1 MLCAFF
7 VTGATSL
14 IFEVVWVRLL
24 LLSLGTTPAAMGVVL
39 SAFMGGMAIG
49 SWLAGRVFMRRLSPV
64 AVYAGFEAWIGVYA
78 LATPFVLRLVAL
90 APPTFQLGLGVLAL
104 LPATVAMGTSL
115 PVLVRVLHGGTTN
128 RATTVGWLYAVNTA
142 GGVAGPLLTVFVLF
156 PLVGLSRTLVIT
168 ALVNLIVGGAVWLG
182 RSCWGRAE
190 PQRLDAVSV
199 GGGTPVAATRVP
211 RRLYVFLAVSGATA
225 MVYEMAWS
233 RTLSMVYGSSV
244 YGVSIMLST
253 FLAGIA
259 IGAWVAAARVRR
271 RPATM
276 LGAVWLLAGSAW
288 AAFIS
293 LHVGG
298 RLPFLFLD
306 LYRWVDGETT
316 GLFGVQFLLAALL
329 MLPATLCLGALLPV
343 VVSVAARGAGARPA
357 VASLYAANLLG
368 SATGALVASGLLLA
382 SVGLHVSVQVGVLVA
397 LGLALVTI
405 VRLPGPHARTRA
417 ARGERPAA
425 FDRRPSTHSGRPEP
439 VEGRC
444 IPDGPALGHSRQG
457 SNTTGMLPRLA
468 LRRFDAALPPTSL
481 GATRDSRHGLLAAT
495 VLAVILVLSLDG
507 GARQLALSVGLYHG
521 APSYAGNDD
530 RGIRDLLASHELLFY
545 RDGPTASVAVQQV
558 DRYVLMKINGKTD
571 ASTGAGDIETQTL
584 LAHLPLMAAEQA
596 ERVAVVGFGSGMTV
610 GAVLT
615 HPVREVDAF
624 EIEPAVIE
632 ASRYFEPINGRPLD
646 DDRLRLVIGDA
657 RSELRPTVEPYDVI
671 ISEPSNPWI
680 TGVANLFTRDF
691 FELTASRLAR
701 GGVFAQWF
709 HLYGMSEDSAR
720 EVMATFRSVFPHV
733 VAFNDRDLILLG
745 SDRPITFSLHEM
757 ARRFADPGVRASLGE
772 AYVRYPAD
780 LLVKLR
786 LDERGT
792 AAFAAGAPLNTDDNM
807 RLELAA
813 PRTLYQDRL
822 TAIRAEL
829 DQHTPVPLDL
839 LTGYGSPA
847 EAEIEL
853 AASYFTA
860 GRDDEALRHCERA
873 LAFES
878 SFEGLKLLGQ
888 IAERRGNRRR
898 ARHAWRL
905 ALAEGGDPGQRAL
918 VQALLHGAVEP
929 T

>member
-39 SAFMGGMAIG
+39 SAFMGGMGLG
-49 SWLAGRVFMRRLSPV
+49 SWLAGRVFIRRLAPL
-64 AVYAGFEAWIGVYA
+64 AVYAGLEAWIGLYA
-78 LATPFVLRLVAL
+78 LTTPLVLRLVDL
-90 APPTFQLGLGVLAL
+90 APPAVQLALGVLTL

-115 PVLVRVLHGGTTN
+115 PVLVRALDGNSTV
-128 RATTVGWLYAVNTA
+128 RATTVGRLYAANTA
-142 GGVAGPLLTVFVLF
+142 GGVAGPLLTVFLLF
-156 PLVGLSRTLVIT
+156 PLAGLSRTLVVA
-168 ALVNLIVGGAVWLG
+168 ALVNLVVSGTVWLG
-182 RSCWGRAE
+182 RSLWSHASAQG
-190 PQRLDAVSV
+190 PAVVSAVV
-199 GGGTPVAATRVP
+199 GSGSATSRVP
-211 RRLYVFLAVSGATA
+211 RPCCVILAISGATA

-244 YGVSIMLST
+244 YGVSIT
-253 FLAGIA
+253 LATVLVGIA
-259 IGAWVAAARVRR
+259 LGSWFAAARVRR

-293 LHVGG
+293 LYVGG

-306 LYRWVDGETT
+306 LYRWVDGGTT

-343 VVSVAARGAGARPA
+343 VVSVASSHARARP
-357 VASLYAANLLG
+357 VVSSLYAANLFG

-397 LGLALVTI
+397 FGLALVTT
-405 VRLPGPHARTRA
+405 VRLPGPHPRTI
-417 ARGERPAA
+417 G
-425 FDRRPSTHSGRPEP
+425 
-439 VEGRC
+439 
-444 IPDGPALGHSRQG
+444 
-457 SNTTGMLPRLA
+457 
-468 LRRFDAALPPTSL
+468 
-481 GATRDSRHGLLAAT
+481 AT

-507 GARQLALSVGLYHG
+507 GAHQLALSVGLYHG

-545 RDGPTASVAVQQV
+545 RDGPTASVAVQRV

-571 ASTGAGDIETQTL
+571 ASTGVGDIETQTL
-584 LAHLPLMAAEQA
+584 LAHLPLLAAAQT

-632 ASRYFEPINGRPLD
+632 ASRYFEPINGRPLN

-657 RSELRPTVEPYDVI
+657 RGELRRTVEPYDVI

-691 FELTASRLAR
+691 FELIASRLAP

-720 EVMATFRSVFPHV
+720 EVMATFRSVFSHV

-745 SDRPITFSLHEM
+745 SDRPITFSLDQM
-757 ARRFADPGVRASLGE
+757 TQRFADPGVRASLGE

-786 LDERGT
+786 LDDRGT
-792 AAFAAGAPLNTDDNM
+792 AEFAAGAPLNTDDNM

-829 DQHTPVPLDL
+829 DRHPPVPLEL

-847 EAEIEL
+847 EANIEL
-853 AASYFTA
+853 AASFFTA
-860 GRDDEALRHCERA
+860 GRDDEALRYCERA
-873 LAFES
+873 LAFEP
-878 SFEGLKLLGQ
+878 SFAGLKLLGQ
-888 IAERRGNRRR
+888 IADRRGDRRR

-905 ALAEGGDPGQRAL
+905 ALAAGGDPGQRAL
-918 VQALLHGAVEP
+918 VEALLHGAVKP

>member
-1 MLCAFF
+1 MSKSAIVRTRRATFALLCAFF
-7 VTGATSL
+7 LTGATSL
-14 IFEVVWVRLL
+14 IFEVVWARLL
-24 LLSLGTTPAAMGVVL
+24 LLSLGTTPMAMGIVL
-39 SAFMGGMAIG
+39 GAFMGGMAVG
-49 SWLAGRVFMRRLSPV
+49 SWSAGRALIRRFEPIK
-64 AVYAGFEAWIGVYA
+64 VYAGLEAWIGLYA
-78 LATPFVLRLVAL
+78 LATPFVLRLVDL
-90 APPTFQLGLGVLAL
+90 APPTFQLALGVLAL

-115 PVLVRVLHGGTTN
+115 PVLVRVLEGGTTN

-142 GGVAGPLLTVFVLF
+142 GGVAGPLLTVFLLF
-156 PLVGLSRTLVIT
+156 PLAGLSRTLVMT
-168 ALVNLIVGGAVWLG
+168 ALVNLLVGGAVWLG
-182 RSCWGRAE
+182 RSCWAPADLR
-190 PQRLDAVSV
+190 RLAVAPAGATGAQDAT
-199 GGGTPVAATRVP
+199 TPVP
-211 RRLYVFLAVSGATA
+211 RLLYLILAVSGATA

-253 FLAGIA
+253 FLVGIA
-259 IGAWVAAARVRR
+259 LGSWLAAARVRR

-288 AAFIS
+288 AAFVS
-293 LHVGG
+293 LYVGG

-306 LYRWVDGETT
+306 LYRRVDGGAA
-316 GLFGVQFLLAALL
+316 GLFGVQFLLAAFL

-343 VVSVAARGAGARPA
+343 VVSVASRGVRGRS
-357 VASLYAANLLG
+357 VVSSLYAANLLG
-368 SATGALVASGLLLA
+368 SAAGALAAVGLLLA
-382 SVGLHVSVQVGVLVA
+382 SVGLNVSVQVGVLVA
-397 LGLALVTI
+397 LGLATVIT
-405 VRLPGPHARTRA
+405 VRLPGPHARTI
-417 ARGERPAA
+417 GV
-425 FDRRPSTHSGRPEP
+425 T
-439 VEGRC
+439 V
-444 IPDGPALGHSRQG
+444 
-457 SNTTGMLPRLA
+457 
-468 LRRFDAALPPTSL
+468 AALVL
-481 GATRDSRHGLLAAT
+481 
-495 VLAVILVLSLDG
+495 VLALDG
-507 GARQLALSVGLYHG
+507 GARQLALSFGLYHG
-521 APSYAGNDD
+521 APSYADTDD

-545 RDGPTASVAVQQV
+545 RDGPTASVAVQKV
-558 DRYVLMKINGKTD
+558 DRYVLLKINGKTD

-584 LAHLPLMAAEQA
+584 LGHLPVMAAPRVD
-596 ERVAVVGFGSGMTV
+596 RVAVVGFGSGMTV

-615 HPVREVDAF
+615 HPVREVDVF

-646 DDRLRLVIGDA
+646 DDRLHLVIGDA
-657 RSELRPTVEPYDVI
+657 RGELRRDVEPYDVI

-691 FELTASRLAR
+691 FELTASRLAP

-720 EVMATFRSVFPHV
+720 EVMASFRSVFPHV

-745 SDRPITFSLHEM
+745 SDRPITFSLDQM
-757 ARRFADPGVRASLGE
+757 TRRFADPGVRASLAE
-772 AYVRYPAD
+772 AFVRYPAD

-792 AAFAAGAPLNTDDNM
+792 AAFAAGAALNTDDNM

-822 TAIRAEL
+822 IAIRTEL
-829 DQHTPVPLDL
+829 DRHPPAPLDL
-839 LTGYGSPA
+839 VTGYGSPA
-847 EAEIEL
+847 EVEVEL

-873 LAFES
+873 LALEP

-888 IAERRGNRRR
+888 IAERGGDRRR

-905 ALAEGGDPGQRAL
+905 ALATGGDPPQRAL
-918 VQALLHGAVEP
+918 VQALLLGVEP
-929 T
+929 A

>member
-1 MLCAFF
+1 MRTRHATFALLCAFF
-7 VTGATSL
+7 LTGATSL
-14 IFEVVWVRLL
+14 IFEVVWARLL
-24 LLSLGTTPAAMGVVL
+24 LLSLGTTPMAMGVVL
-39 SAFMGGMAIG
+39 GAFMGGMAVG
-49 SWLAGRVFMRRLSPV
+49 SWSAGRTRILRLEPI
-64 AVYAGFEAWIGVYA
+64 AVYAGLEVWIGLYA
-78 LATPFVLRLVAL
+78 LATPFVLRLVDL
-90 APPTFQLGLGVLAL
+90 APPSLQLALGVLAL

-115 PVLVRVLHGGTTN
+115 PVLVRVLDRGTTD

-142 GGVAGPLLTVFVLF
+142 GGVAGPVLTVFLLF
-156 PLVGLSRTLVIT
+156 PLVGLAWTLVIT
-168 ALVNLIVGGAVWLG
+168 ALVNLLVGGAVWLG
-182 RSCWGRAE
+182 RSCWAPAE
-190 PQRLDAVSV
+190 RQRPAVAPAGATGTS
-199 GGGTPVAATRVP
+199 GAATPVP
-211 RRLYVFLAVSGATA
+211 RLLYLILAVSGATA

-253 FLAGIA
+253 FLVGIA
-259 IGAWVAAARVRR
+259 LGSWLAATRVRR

-288 AAFIS
+288 AAFVS
-293 LHVGG
+293 LSVGG

-306 LYRWVDGETT
+306 LYRWVDGGTT

-343 VVSVAARGAGARPA
+343 VISVAGRVGARPA
-357 VASLYAANLLG
+357 VSSLYAANLLG
-368 SATGALVASGLLLA
+368 SAIGALVASGLLLA
-382 SVGLHVSVQVGVLVA
+382 SVGLSVLVQVGVLVA
-397 LGLALVTI
+397 LGVAIVAT
-405 VRLPGPHARTRA
+405 VRLPGSHART
-417 ARGERPAA
+417 
-425 FDRRPSTHSGRPEP
+425 
-439 VEGRC
+439 
-444 IPDGPALGHSRQG
+444 I
-457 SNTTGMLPRLA
+457 
-468 LRRFDAALPPTSL
+468 
-481 GATRDSRHGLLAAT
+481 AAT
-495 VLAVILVLSLDG
+495 VAAVILVLALDG
-507 GARQLALSVGLYHG
+507 GARQLALSFGLYHG
-521 APSYAGNDD
+521 APGYVGNDD

-545 RDGPTASVAVQQV
+545 RDGPTASVAVQRV
-558 DRYVLMKINGKTD
+558 DRYVLLKINGKTD

-584 LAHLPLMAAEQA
+584 LAHLPLMAADRVD
-596 ERVAVVGFGSGMTV
+596 RVAVVGFGSGMTV

-615 HPVREVDAF
+615 HPVHEVDAF

-646 DDRLRLVIGDA
+646 DDRLHLVIGDA
-657 RSELRPTVEPYDVI
+657 RGEFRRDVEPYDVI

-691 FELTASRLAR
+691 FELAAARLAP

-745 SDRPITFSLHEM
+745 SDRPITFSLDRM
-757 ARRFADPGVRASLGE
+757 TRRFAAPGVRASLAE
-772 AYVRYPAD
+772 AFVRYPAD

-792 AAFAAGAPLNTDDNM
+792 AAFAAGAALNTDDNM

-822 TAIRAEL
+822 ATIRAEL
-829 DQHTPVPLDL
+829 DRHPPAPFDL

-847 EAEIEL
+847 EAEFEL

-873 LAFES
+873 LALET

-888 IAERRGNRRR
+888 IAERGGDRRR

-905 ALAEGGDPGQRAL
+905 ALAAGGDPPQRAL
-918 VQALLHGAVEP
+918 VQALLLGVEP
-929 T
+929 V

>member
-1 MLCAFF
+1 M
-7 VTGATSL
+7 
-14 IFEVVWVRLL
+14 
-24 LLSLGTTPAAMGVVL
+24 
-39 SAFMGGMAIG
+39 
-49 SWLAGRVFMRRLSPV
+49 
-64 AVYAGFEAWIGVYA
+64 
-78 LATPFVLRLVAL
+78 
-90 APPTFQLGLGVLAL
+90 
-104 LPATVAMGTSL
+104 
-115 PVLVRVLHGGTTN
+115 
-128 RATTVGWLYAVNTA
+128 VGWLYAVNTA
-142 GGVAGPLLTVFVLF
+142 GGVAGPLLTVFLLF
-156 PLVGLSRTLVIT
+156 PLVGLSLTLVV
-168 ALVNLIVGGAVWLG
+168 AAVVNLAVGGAVWLG
-182 RSCWGRAE
+182 RSCWTLAGSPRPADGLVGADSG
-190 PQRLDAVSV
+190 PQ
-199 GGGTPVAATRVP
+199 VAATPVP
-211 RRLYVFLAVSGATA
+211 RRLAVILAVSGATA
-225 MVYEMAWS
+225 MVYEMSWS

-253 FLAGIA
+253 FLVGIA
-259 IGAWVAAARVRR
+259 LGSWFAAARVRR

-276 LGAVWLLAGSAW
+276 LGALWLLAGSAW

-306 LYRWVDGETT
+306 LYRWVDGGTM

-343 VVSVAARGAGARPA
+343 VVSVAARGAGARP
-357 VASLYAANLLG
+357 VVSSLYAANLLG

-382 SVGLHVSVQVGVLVA
+382 SVGLNVSVQVGVLAA
-397 LGLALVTI
+397 LGLALVTT
-405 VRLPGPHARTRA
+405 VRLPRPHARTLA
-417 ARGERPAA
+417 VRGE
-425 FDRRPSTHSGRPEP
+425 SH
-439 VEGRC
+439 
-444 IPDGPALGHSRQG
+444 IRQG
-457 SNTTGMLPRLA
+457 SNTSGVLT
-468 LRRFDAALPPTSL
+468 RRAVRWPDPASPPTGL
-481 GATRDSRHGLLAAT
+481 GATQDSRHGLLAAT

-507 GARQLALSVGLYHG
+507 SARQLALSVGLYHG

-632 ASRYFEPINGRPLD
+632 ASRYFEPINGRPLS

-657 RSELRPTVEPYDVI
+657 RGQLRRTVEPYDVI

-691 FELTASRLAR
+691 FELTASQLAP

-709 HLYGMSEDSAR
+709 HLYGMSEESAR
-720 EVMATFRSVFPHV
+720 EVMATFRSVFPHAV
-733 VAFNDRDLILLG
+733 VFNDRDLILLG
-745 SDRPITFSLHEM
+745 SDRPITFSLDQM
-757 ARRFADPGVRASLGE
+757 TRRFADPGVRASLGE

-780 LLVKLR
+780 LLVRLR

-792 AAFAAGAPLNTDDNM
+792 AVFAAGAPLNTDDNM

-813 PRTLYQDRL
+813 PRSLYQDRL

-829 DQHTPVPLDL
+829 DRHAPVPLDL
-839 LTGYGSPA
+839 LTGYGSSA

-873 LAFES
+873 LAFEP

-888 IAERRGNRRR
+888 IAERRGDPRR

-905 ALAEGGDPGQRAL
+905 ALAAGGNPGQRAL

>member
-1 MLCAFF
+1 MA
-7 VTGATSL
+7 VGA
-14 IFEVVWVRLL
+14 
-24 LLSLGTTPAAMGVVL
+24 
-39 SAFMGGMAIG
+39 
-49 SWLAGRVFMRRLSPV
+49 WLAGRVLIRRLAPI
-64 AVYAGFEAWIGVYA
+64 AVYAGIEVWVGLYA
-78 LATPFVLRLVAL
+78 LATPLGLRLVDR
-90 APPTFQLGLGVLAL
+90 APPAFQLALGVFAL

-115 PVLVRVLHGGTTN
+115 PVLVRVLDGRATA
-128 RATTVGWLYAVNTA
+128 RATTLGWLYAANTA
-142 GGVAGPLLTVFVLF
+142 GGVAGPLLTVFLLF
-156 PLVGLSRTLVIT
+156 PLAGLSRTLVV
-168 ALVNLIVGGAVWLG
+168 AAVVNLLVGGAVWLG
-182 RSCWGRAE
+182 RSCWAPAE
-190 PQRLDAVSV
+190 SQRPEVAPAGAATGTRVAT
-199 GGGTPVAATRVP
+199 TPVP
-211 RRLYVFLAVSGATA
+211 RLLYVILAVSGATA

-253 FLAGIA
+253 FLVGIA
-259 IGAWVAAARVRR
+259 LGSWFAAARVRR

-288 AAFIS
+288 TAFVS
-293 LHVGG
+293 LYVGG

-306 LYRWVDGETT
+306 LYRWVEGGTT
-316 GLFGVQFLLAALL
+316 GIFGMQFLLAALL

-343 VVSVAARGAGARPA
+343 VISAASSCVGARP
-357 VASLYAANLLG
+357 VVSSLYAANLLG

-382 SVGLHVSVQVGVLVA
+382 SVGLNVSVQVGVLVV
-397 LGLALVTI
+397 LGVALVTT
-405 VRLPGPHARTRA
+405 VRLPGPHARTI
-417 ARGERPAA
+417 G
-425 FDRRPSTHSGRPEP
+425 
-439 VEGRC
+439 
-444 IPDGPALGHSRQG
+444 
-457 SNTTGMLPRLA
+457 
-468 LRRFDAALPPTSL
+468 
-481 GATRDSRHGLLAAT
+481 AT
-495 VLAVILVLSLDG
+495 VLAVILVLTLDG
-507 GARQLALSVGLYHG
+507 GARRLALSFGLYHG

-545 RDGPTASVAVQQV
+545 RDGPTASVAVQRV
-558 DRYVLMKINGKTD
+558 DRYVLLKINGKTN
-571 ASTGAGDIETQTL
+571 ASTGVGDIETQTL
-584 LAHLPLMAAEQA
+584 LGHLPLMAAERA
-596 ERVAVVGFGSGMTV
+596 DRVAVVGFGSGMTA

-624 EIEPAVIE
+624 EIEPAVVE
-632 ASRYFEPINGRPLD
+632 ASRFFEPINGRPLAD
-646 DDRLRLVIGDA
+646 GRLRLVIGDA
-657 RSELRPTVEPYDVI
+657 RGELRHDVEPYDVI

-691 FELTASRLAR
+691 FELAASRLAP

-745 SDRPITFSLHEM
+745 SDRPITFSLDRM
-757 ARRFADPGVRASLGE
+757 TRRFADPGVRASLAE

-786 LDERGT
+786 LDDRGT
-792 AAFAAGAPLNTDDNM
+792 AAFAAGAALNTDDNM

-829 DQHTPVPLDL
+829 DRHPPAPLDL

-847 EAEIEL
+847 TAEFEL

-873 LAFES
+873 LALEQ
-878 SFEGLKLLGQ
+878 SFDGLKLLGQ
-888 IAERRGNRRR
+888 IAERRGDRRR

-905 ALAEGGDPGQRAL
+905 ALAAGGDPGQRAL
-918 VQALLHGAVEP
+918 VEALLLSVEP
-929 T
+929 V

>member
-1 MLCAFF
+1 MPKSENVRTRHATFALLCAFF
-7 VTGATSL
+7 LTGATSL
-14 IFEVVWVRLL
+14 IFEVVWARLL
-24 LLSLGTTPAAMGVVL
+24 LLSLGTTPMAMGVVL
-39 SAFMGGMAIG
+39 GAFMGGMAVG
-49 SWLAGRVFMRRLSPV
+49 SWSAGRALIRRLEPI
-64 AVYAGFEAWIGVYA
+64 AVYAGLEAWIGLYA
-78 LATPFVLRLVAL
+78 LATPFVLRLVDL
-90 APPTFQLGLGVLAL
+90 APPGYQLALGVLAL

-115 PVLVRVLHGGTTN
+115 PVLVRVLDRGTTN

-142 GGVAGPLLTVFVLF
+142 GGVAGPLLTVFLLF
-156 PLVGLSRTLVIT
+156 PLAGLSRTLVMT
-168 ALVNLIVGGAVWLG
+168 ALVNLLVGGVVWLR
-182 RSCWGRAE
+182 RSCWAPAE
-190 PQRLDAVSV
+190 LHRHAVAPA
-199 GGGTPVAATRVP
+199 GATGTQGTATPVP
-211 RRLYVFLAVSGATA
+211 RLLYPILAVSGATA

-253 FLAGIA
+253 FLVGIA
-259 IGAWVAAARVRR
+259 LGSWLAAARIRR
-271 RPATM
+271 HPATM

-288 AAFIS
+288 AAFVS
-293 LHVGG
+293 LYVGG

-306 LYRWVDGETT
+306 LYRWVDGGII

-343 VVSVAARGAGARPA
+343 VVSVAGRVGPRPL
-357 VASLYAANLLG
+357 VSSLYAANLLG
-368 SATGALVASGLLLA
+368 SATGALVASGLLMA
-382 SVGLHVSVQVGVLVA
+382 SVGLNVSVQVGVLVA
-397 LGLALVTI
+397 LGLAIVAT
-405 VRLPGPHARTRA
+405 VRLPGPHAGT
-417 ARGERPAA
+417 
-425 FDRRPSTHSGRPEP
+425 
-439 VEGRC
+439 
-444 IPDGPALGHSRQG
+444 I
-457 SNTTGMLPRLA
+457 
-468 LRRFDAALPPTSL
+468 
-481 GATRDSRHGLLAAT
+481 AAT
-495 VLAVILVLSLDG
+495 VAAVILVLALDG
-507 GARQLALSVGLYHG
+507 GTRQLALSFGLYHG

-545 RDGPTASVAVQQV
+545 RDGPTASVAVHRV
-558 DRYVLMKINGKTD
+558 DRYVLLKINGKTD

-584 LAHLPLMAAEQA
+584 LGHLPLMAAERID
-596 ERVAVVGFGSGMTV
+596 RVAVVGFGSGMTA

-615 HPVREVDAF
+615 HPVHEVDAF

-632 ASRYFEPINGRPLD
+632 ASRYFEPINGRPLN
-646 DDRLRLVIGDA
+646 DDRLHLVIGDA
-657 RSELRPTVEPYDVI
+657 RGELRRDVEPYDVI

-691 FELTASRLAR
+691 FELTASRLAP
-701 GGVFAQWF
+701 GGIFAQWF

-745 SDRPITFSLHEM
+745 SDRPISFSLDQM
-757 ARRFADPGVRASLGE
+757 TRRFADPGVRASLAE
-772 AYVRYPAD
+772 AFVRYPTD
-780 LLVKLR
+780 LLVKLK

-792 AAFAAGAPLNTDDNM
+792 AAFAAGAALNTDDNM

-829 DQHTPVPLDL
+829 DQHPPAPFGL

-847 EAEIEL
+847 EAEFEL

-873 LAFES
+873 LAIES

-888 IAERRGNRRR
+888 IAERRGDRPR

-905 ALAEGGDPGQRAL
+905 ALATGGDPGQRAL
-918 VQALLHGAVEP
+918 VQALLLGVEP
-929 T
+929 A

>member
-1 MLCAFF
+1 
-7 VTGATSL
+7 
-14 IFEVVWVRLL
+14 
-24 LLSLGTTPAAMGVVL
+24 
-39 SAFMGGMAIG
+39 
-49 SWLAGRVFMRRLSPV
+49 
-64 AVYAGFEAWIGVYA
+64 
-78 LATPFVLRLVAL
+78 
-90 APPTFQLGLGVLAL
+90 
-104 LPATVAMGTSL
+104 
-115 PVLVRVLHGGTTN
+115 
-128 RATTVGWLYAVNTA
+128 
-142 GGVAGPLLTVFVLF
+142 
-156 PLVGLSRTLVIT
+156 
-168 ALVNLIVGGAVWLG
+168 
-182 RSCWGRAE
+182 
-190 PQRLDAVSV
+190 
-199 GGGTPVAATRVP
+199 
-211 RRLYVFLAVSGATA
+211 

-253 FLAGIA
+253 FLVGIA
-259 IGAWVAAARVRR
+259 LGSWLAAVRVRR

-288 AAFIS
+288 AAFVS
-293 LHVGG
+293 LSVGG

-306 LYRWVDGETT
+306 LYRWVDGGTT

-343 VVSVAARGAGARPA
+343 VISVAGRAGARP
-357 VASLYAANLLG
+357 VVSSLYAANLLG

-382 SVGLHVSVQVGVLVA
+382 SVGLHVLVQVGVLIA
-397 LGLALVTI
+397 LGLAIVAT
-405 VRLPGPHARTRA
+405 VRLPGPHVRT
-417 ARGERPAA
+417 
-425 FDRRPSTHSGRPEP
+425 
-439 VEGRC
+439 
-444 IPDGPALGHSRQG
+444 I
-457 SNTTGMLPRLA
+457 
-468 LRRFDAALPPTSL
+468 
-481 GATRDSRHGLLAAT
+481 AAT
-495 VLAVILVLSLDG
+495 VAAVILALALDG
-507 GARQLALSVGLYHG
+507 GTRQLALSFGQYHG

-545 RDGPTASVAVQQV
+545 RDGPTASVAVQRV
-558 DRYVLMKINGKTD
+558 DRYVLLKINGKTD

-584 LAHLPLMAAEQA
+584 LAHLPLLAAERVD
-596 ERVAVVGFGSGMTV
+596 RVAVVGFGSGMTV

-646 DDRLRLVIGDA
+646 DDRLHLVIGDA
-657 RSELRPTVEPYDVI
+657 RGELRRDVEPYDVI

-691 FELTASRLAR
+691 FELTASRLAP
-701 GGVFAQWF
+701 GGIFAQWF

-745 SDRPITFSLHEM
+745 SDRPITFSLDRM
-757 ARRFADPGVRASLGE
+757 TRRFADPGVRASLAE
-772 AYVRYPAD
+772 VFVRYPAD

-786 LDERGT
+786 FDERGT
-792 AAFAAGAPLNTDDNM
+792 AAFAAGAALNTDDNM

-829 DQHTPVPLDL
+829 DRQPPVPFDL

-847 EAEIEL
+847 EAEFEL
-853 AASYFTA
+853 AASYITA

-873 LAFES
+873 LALEP

-888 IAERRGNRRR
+888 IAERGGDRRR

-905 ALAEGGDPGQRAL
+905 ALATGGDPPQRAV
-918 VQALLHGAVEP
+918 VQALLLGVEP
-929 T
+929 V

>member
-1 MLCAFF
+1 MSTRRATSVLLCAFF
-7 VTGATSL
+7 ITGTTSL

-39 SAFMGGMAIG
+39 SAFMGGMALG
-49 SWLAGRVFMRRLSPV
+49 SWLAGRVFMRRLAPI
-64 AVYAGFEAWIGVYA
+64 AVYAGLDVWIGLYA
-78 LATPFVLRLVAL
+78 LATPMVLRLVYL
-90 APPTFQLGLGVLAL
+90 APPAVQLALGVLAL
-104 LPATVAMGTSL
+104 LPATVAMGMSL
-115 PVLVRVLHGGTTN
+115 PVLVRVLDGRSRV
-128 RATTVGWLYAVNTA
+128 RATTVGWLYAANTA
-142 GGVAGPLLTVFVLF
+142 GGVAGPLLTVFLLF
-156 PLVGLSRTLVIT
+156 PLAGLWRTLVVA
-168 ALVNLIVGGAVWLG
+168 ALVNLLVGGAVWLG
-182 RSCWGRAE
+182 RSCWAPAE
-190 PQRLDAVSV
+190 SQRPAVAPAAAAT
-199 GGGTPVAATRVP
+199 GTPVATTPVP
-211 RRLYVFLAVSGATA
+211 RLLYAILAVSGATA
-225 MVYEMAWS
+225 MVYEMAWG

-253 FLAGIA
+253 FLVCIA
-259 IGAWVAAARVRR
+259 LGSWFAAVRVRR

-306 LYRWVDGETT
+306 LYRWVDGGTT

-343 VVSVAARGAGARPA
+343 VISAASSRVGARPL
-357 VASLYAANLLG
+357 VSSLYAANLLG

-382 SVGLHVSVQVGVLVA
+382 SVGLNVSVQVGVLVA
-397 LGLALVTI
+397 LGLAIVTT
-405 VRLPGPHARTRA
+405 VRLPGPHART
-417 ARGERPAA
+417 
-425 FDRRPSTHSGRPEP
+425 
-439 VEGRC
+439 
-444 IPDGPALGHSRQG
+444 I
-457 SNTTGMLPRLA
+457 
-468 LRRFDAALPPTSL
+468 
-481 GATRDSRHGLLAAT
+481 AAT
-495 VLAVILVLSLDG
+495 VAAVILVLALDG
-507 GARQLALSVGLYHG
+507 GARRLALSFGLYHG

-530 RGIRDLLASHELLFY
+530 RGIRDLLALHELLFY
-545 RDGPTASVAVQQV
+545 RDGPTASVAVQRV
-558 DRYVLMKINGKTD
+558 DRYVVMKINGKTD

-584 LAHLPLMAAEQA
+584 LGHLPLMAAERVD
-596 ERVAVVGFGSGMTV
+596 RVAVVGFGSGMTV

-646 DDRLRLVIGDA
+646 DARLRLVIGDA
-657 RSELRPTVEPYDVI
+657 RGELRRDVEPYDVI

-691 FELTASRLAR
+691 FELTASRLAP

-745 SDRPITFSLHEM
+745 SDRPISFSLDQM
-757 ARRFADPGVRASLGE
+757 TRRFAHPGVRASLAE

-786 LDERGT
+786 LDEPGT
-792 AAFAAGAPLNTDDNM
+792 AAFAAGSLLNTDDNM

-829 DQHTPVPLDL
+829 DRHPPAPLDL
-839 LTGYGSPA
+839 LTDYASPA
-847 EAEIEL
+847 EAEVEL
-853 AASYFTA
+853 AASYLTI

-873 LAFES
+873 LALEP

-888 IAERRGNRRR
+888 IAERRGDRRR

-905 ALAEGGDPGQRAL
+905 ALAASGDPTQRAL
-918 VQALLHGAVEP
+918 VQALLRGVDP
-929 T
+929 V

>member
-1 MLCAFF
+1 MRTRHATFALLCAFF
-7 VTGATSL
+7 LTGATSL
-14 IFEVVWVRLL
+14 IFEVVWARLL
-24 LLSLGTTPAAMGVVL
+24 LLSLGTTPMAIGVVL
-39 SAFMGGMAIG
+39 AAFMGGMAVG
-49 SWLAGRVFMRRLSPV
+49 SWSAGHTLIRRLEPI
-64 AVYAGFEAWIGVYA
+64 AVYAGLEAWIGLYA
-78 LATPFVLRLVAL
+78 LATPFVLRLVDS
-90 APPTFQLGLGVLAL
+90 APPAFQLALGVLAL

-115 PVLVRVLHGGTTN
+115 PVLVRVLDRGTTT
-128 RATTVGWLYAVNTA
+128 RATTVGWLYAANTA
-142 GGVAGPLLTVFVLF
+142 GGVAGPLLTVFLLF
-156 PLVGLSRTLVIT
+156 PLVGLSWTLVIT
-168 ALVNLIVGGAVWLG
+168 ALVDLLVGGAVWLG
-182 RSCWGRAE
+182 RSCWA
-190 PQRLDAVSV
+190 PADLQRPA
-199 GGGTPVAATRVP
+199 GAAAGATGARGAATPVP
-211 RRLYVFLAVSGATA
+211 RTLYLILAVSGATA

-253 FLAGIA
+253 FLVGIA
-259 IGAWVAAARVRR
+259 LGSWLAAVRVRR

-288 AAFIS
+288 AAFVS
-293 LHVGG
+293 LSVGG

-306 LYRWVDGETT
+306 LYRWVDGGTT

-343 VVSVAARGAGARPA
+343 VISVAGRAGARP
-357 VASLYAANLLG
+357 VVSSLYAANLLG

-382 SVGLHVSVQVGVLVA
+382 SVGLHVLVQVGVLIA
-397 LGLALVTI
+397 LGLAIVAT
-405 VRLPGPHARTRA
+405 VRLPGPHVRT
-417 ARGERPAA
+417 
-425 FDRRPSTHSGRPEP
+425 
-439 VEGRC
+439 
-444 IPDGPALGHSRQG
+444 I
-457 SNTTGMLPRLA
+457 
-468 LRRFDAALPPTSL
+468 
-481 GATRDSRHGLLAAT
+481 AAT
-495 VLAVILVLSLDG
+495 VAAVILALALDG
-507 GARQLALSVGLYHG
+507 GTRQLALSFGLYHG

-545 RDGPTASVAVQQV
+545 RDGPTASVAVQRV
-558 DRYVLMKINGKTD
+558 DRYVLLKINGKTD

-584 LAHLPLMAAEQA
+584 LAHLPLLAAERVD
-596 ERVAVVGFGSGMTV
+596 RVAVVGFGSGMTV

-615 HPVREVDAF
+615 HSVREVDAF

-646 DDRLRLVIGDA
+646 DDRLHLVIGDA
-657 RSELRPTVEPYDVI
+657 RGELRRDVEPYDVI

-691 FELTASRLAR
+691 FELTASRLAP
-701 GGVFAQWF
+701 GGIFAQWF
-709 HLYGMSEDSAR
+709 HLYGMSEDLAR

-745 SDRPITFSLHEM
+745 SDRPITFSLDQM
-757 ARRFADPGVRASLGE
+757 TRRFADPGVRASLAE
-772 AYVRYPAD
+772 AFVRYPAD

-786 LDERGT
+786 LDEHGT
-792 AAFAAGAPLNTDDNM
+792 AAFAAGATLNTDDNM

-829 DQHTPVPLDL
+829 DRHPPVPFDL

-847 EAEIEL
+847 EAEFEL

-873 LAFES
+873 LALEP

-888 IAERRGNRRR
+888 IAERGGDRRR

-905 ALAEGGDPGQRAL
+905 ALATGGDPPQRAV
-918 VQALLHGAVEP
+918 VQALLLGVEP
-929 T
+929 V

>member
-7 VTGATSL
+7 LTGATSL
-14 IFEVVWVRLL
+14 IFEVVWARLL
-24 LLSLGTTPAAMGVVL
+24 LLSLGTTPMAMGVVL
-39 SAFMGGMAIG
+39 GAFMGGMAVG
-49 SWLAGRVFMRRLSPV
+49 SWSAGRARIRRLEPI
-64 AVYAGFEAWIGVYA
+64 AVYAGLEAWIGLYA
-78 LATPFVLRLVAL
+78 LATPFVLRLVDL
-90 APPTFQLGLGVLAL
+90 APPAFQLALGVLAL

-115 PVLVRVLHGGTTN
+115 PVLVRVLDRGTTN
-128 RATTVGWLYAVNTA
+128 RATTVGQLYAVNTA
-142 GGVAGPLLTVFVLF
+142 GGVAGPLLTVFLFF
-156 PLVGLSRTLVIT
+156 PLAGLSRTLVIT
-168 ALVNLIVGGAVWLG
+168 ALVNLLVGGAVWLG
-182 RSCWGRAE
+182 RSCWAPAE
-190 PQRLDAVSV
+190 SQRPAVAPV
-199 GGGTPVAATRVP
+199 GAATGTSVRATAVP
-211 RRLYVFLAVSGATA
+211 RLLYLILAVSGATA

-253 FLAGIA
+253 FLVGIA
-259 IGAWVAAARVRR
+259 LGAWLAAARVRR
-271 RPATM
+271 RPATL
-276 LGAVWLLAGSAW
+276 LGAVWLLAGSGW
-288 AAFIS
+288 AAFVS
-293 LHVGG
+293 LAVGG

-306 LYRWVDGETT
+306 LYRWVDGGTT

-343 VVSVAARGAGARPA
+343 VISVASSRVGARPV

-382 SVGLHVSVQVGVLVA
+382 SVGLNVTVQVGVLVA
-397 LGLALVTI
+397 LGLAIVTT
-405 VRLPGPHARTRA
+405 VRLPGPHARTLA
-417 ARGERPAA
+417 ARGESPAA
-425 FDRRPSTHSGRPEP
+425 FDRR
-439 VEGRC
+439 C
-444 IPDGPALGHSRQG
+444 IPAGYVAPR
-457 SNTTGMLPRLA
+457 SNTAGMLPRLA
-468 LRRFDAALPPTSL
+468 LPPERITGL
-481 GATRDSRHGLLAAT
+481 GATRDSRHGLLGAT
-495 VLAVILVLSLDG
+495 VAAVILVLTLDG
-507 GARQLALSVGLYHG
+507 GARQLVLSFGLYHG
-521 APSYAGNDD
+521 APGYAGNDD

-545 RDGPTASVAVQQV
+545 RDGPTASVAVQRV

-584 LAHLPLMAAEQA
+584 LGHLPLMAAERVD
-596 ERVAVVGFGSGMTV
+596 RVAVVGFGSGMTV

-646 DDRLRLVIGDA
+646 DARLRLVIGDA
-657 RSELRPTVEPYDVI
+657 RGELRRDVEPYDVI

-691 FELTASRLAR
+691 FELTASRLAP

-745 SDRPITFSLHEM
+745 SDRPITFSLEQM
-757 ARRFADPGVRASLGE
+757 TRRFADPGVRASLAE

-786 LDERGT
+786 LDEPGT
-792 AAFAAGAPLNTDDNM
+792 AAFAAGAALNTDDNM

-829 DQHTPVPLDL
+829 DRHPPAPFDL

-847 EAEIEL
+847 EAEIEV
-853 AASYFTA
+853 AASHFTT

-873 LAFES
+873 LALEP
-878 SFEGLKLLGQ
+878 SFEGLKLSGQ
-888 IAERRGNRRR
+888 IAERRGDWRR

-905 ALAEGGDPGQRAL
+905 ALAAGGDPSQRAL
-918 VQALLHGAVEP
+918 VQALLLGVEP
-929 T
+929 V